1 MSAQS
6 TLPELFAC
14 LDRPLDSVNLRR
26 FFLMLMRAHWLDT
39 QNHGSLSEFF
49 SCVRYDDDPAQK
61 TLDVELSYT
70 YDPSKSSLSPAI
82 YVGFEGFNLQKL
94 GIGNSVGRAPDNSTR
109 QEAKRAETIMRVTH
123 VAPSADMAL
132 LMAESNAV
140 ILQGIEK
147 DLIANMDILSL
158 EVLGWSDPKMLEKA
172 PERNFQVDLRCS
184 LSFNFMVEIDIESH
198 RIKKF
203 GTELNATTH

>member
-1 MSAQS
+1 MSGQS
-6 TLPELFAC
+6 TLNELFAC

-26 FFLMLMRAHWLDT
+26 FFLMLMRAHWMDS

-49 SCVRYDDDPAQK
+49 SCVRYDEDPAQR
-61 TLDVELSYT
+61 TLDIELAHT
-70 YDPSKSSLSPAI
+70 YDPNKASLSPAI
-82 YVGFEGFNLQKL
+82 YVGFESFNLQKL
-94 GIGNSVGRAPDNSTR
+94 GIGNSVGRSPDNSTR
-109 QEAKRAETIMRVTH
+109 QEAKRAETMMRLSH
-123 VAPSADMAL
+123 VASSADMAL

-140 ILQGIEK
+140 LLQGIEK

-158 EVLGWSDPKMLEKA
+158 EVMGWTDPKPIEKA

-184 LSFNFMVEIDIESH
+184 LSFNFIVEIDIESH

-203 GTELNATTH
+203 GTELNATTC